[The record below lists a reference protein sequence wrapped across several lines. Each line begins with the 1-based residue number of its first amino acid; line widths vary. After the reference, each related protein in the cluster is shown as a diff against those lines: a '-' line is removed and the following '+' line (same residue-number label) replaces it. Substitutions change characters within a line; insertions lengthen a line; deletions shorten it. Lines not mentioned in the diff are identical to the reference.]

1 MTGSP
6 QNSDHNQSPTPE
18 ILERAQDLIIA
29 RATIG
34 LSPAEGEELRDL
46 RDVIG
51 AEDTRTLEQ
60 AIESTRTAVF
70 ANVCDVKLPEGLHER
85 LAATG
90 NASRSAENGVI
101 GRIGEGADIAQKQR
115 AGRGAWLP
123 WMLAAAA
130 IVIAGMTVIALKPPA
145 AGPVGPDIAAI
156 DRGADTVRWPF
167 KPNTAAYGAAS
178 GEVVWSESLQRG
190 YMRLKGMSPN
200 DPKVRQYQL
209 WIVDPVR
216 DTHPV
221 DGGVFDVASTG
232 EVIVPF
238 EARLPVRGA
247 AAFAITSEKPGGVV
261 VSAGPLLVVAAKPQ

>member
-1 MTGSP
+1 MSGSP
-6 QNSDHNQSPTPE
+6 ANHNHGHHQSGAPTPE
-18 ILERAQDLIIA
+18 MLERAQDLIIA

-46 RDVIG
+46 LETIG
-51 AEDTRTLEQ
+51 AEETRTLEG
-60 AIESTRTAVF
+60 AVEATRSAVF
-70 ANVCDVKLPEGLHER
+70 AESAAGALPAGLRER
-85 LAATG
+85 LAATM
-90 NASRSAENGVI
+90 NPDTSNGVI
-101 GRIGEGADIAQKQR
+101 ERIGDGSSTGMR
-115 AGRGAWLP
+115 GGRGARLP
-123 WMLAAAA
+123 WALAAAA
-130 IVIAGMTVIALKPPA
+130 FVLAGVTVVALKPWVKP
-145 AGPVGPDIAAI
+145 GPVGPDIATI
-156 DRGADTVRWPF
+156 DRTADTVRWPF
-167 KPNTAAYGAAS
+167 KPNVGEYGNAS

-190 YMRLKGMSPN
+190 YMRLKGVSPN

-221 DGGVFDVASTG
+221 DGGVFNITSTG

-261 VSAGPLLVVAAKPQ
+261 VSAGPLLIVASKP

>member
-1 MTGSP
+1 MMGSP
-6 QNSDHNQSPTPE
+6 QNNHGQNRPPE
-18 ILERAQDLIIA
+18 MLERAQDLIIA

-34 LSPAEGEELRDL
+34 LSPAEGEELCDL
-46 RDVIG
+46 LDVIG
-51 AEDTRTLEQ
+51 TEETRTLE
-60 AIESTRTAVF
+60 AAVEATRSAVL
-70 ANVCDVKLPEGLHER
+70 VDVGDERLPAGLHER
-85 LAATG
+85 LAATR
-90 NASRSAENGVI
+90 NAARLDEDGVI
-101 GRIGEGADIAQKQR
+101 GRIGEDSASLKQR
-115 AGRGAWLP
+115 GMRGARWP
-123 WMLAAAA
+123 WALAAAA
-130 IVIAGMTVIALKPPA
+130 ILIAGVTVIALKPWAPTGP
-145 AGPVGPDIAAI
+145 AGPDLAAI
-156 DRGADTVRWPF
+156 DRGTDTVRWPF
-167 KPNTAAYGAAS
+167 KPNNAAYGAAS

-221 DGGVFDVASTG
+221 DGGVFNVASTG

-238 EARLPVRGA
+238 DARLPVRGA

>member
-1 MTGSP
+1 MSGSP
-6 QNSDHNQSPTPE
+6 LNHSPSTPE
-18 ILERAQDLIIA
+18 MLERAQDLVIA

-46 RDVIG
+46 LELIG
-51 AEDTRTLEQ
+51 AEETLTLE
-60 AIESTRTAVF
+60 AAVEATRSAVL
-70 ANVCDVKLPEGLHER
+70 ADAGHDAMPAELRER

-90 NASRSAENGVI
+90 NAGASEGPGTGVI
-101 GRIGEGADIAQKQR
+101 GRIGENTNVPGT
-115 AGRGAWLP
+115 GRGSRLP
-123 WMLAAAA
+123 WALAAAA
-130 IVIAGMTVIALKPPA
+130 IIVAGVTVIALRPWATTGPA
-145 AGPVGPDIAAI
+145 GPDIAAI

-167 KPNTAAYGAAS
+167 KPNSAAYGAAS

-247 AAFAITSEKPGGVV
+247 GAFAITSEKPGGVV